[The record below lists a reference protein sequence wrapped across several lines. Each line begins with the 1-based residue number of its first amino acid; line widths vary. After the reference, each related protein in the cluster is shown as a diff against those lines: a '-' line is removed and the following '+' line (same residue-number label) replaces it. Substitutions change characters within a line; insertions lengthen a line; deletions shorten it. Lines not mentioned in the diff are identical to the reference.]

1 MFARTTITEHAGG
14 ATALEL
20 AAPPRKG
27 FQRMRKTS
35 ASLAVLGVVAAMALA
50 ACGSSSSDKNAS
62 SGGSS
67 ASSSSSASSGG
78 SGTIDGKGAKVGIIL
93 PDTTSSPR
101 WVTADPDA
109 LKADCQK
116 YNLDCNIQNAG
127 GSAAKMQT
135 IARQME
141 ADKVKVLMIVD
152 LDAAS
157 GAKIEQEAAK
167 NGVIPVDYDR
177 LTPGGGAALYVSFDN
192 VKVGE
197 LQGKTLTQC
206 PQVKGQSKVKYVEID
221 GAATDNNA
229 ALFKQGYESVLS
241 KTPGWTKVAEQDGN
255 WDAPTA
261 GRQFSAMLGK
271 NHDIKAVMVANDTM
285 AGAVV
290 TDLKRQSL
298 NGKVAV
304 SGQDAT
310 AEGLQHIMD
319 GDQCFTIYK
328 PSTAEADPAIK
339 AIALL
344 ANGKVPDTKGVTVE
358 DPQTHKKVPAILATP
373 VAITKAN
380 VATPINDKY
389 TPKNTVCT
397 GAYADK
403 CKTAGVN

>member
-1 MFARTTITEHAGG
+1 
-14 ATALEL
+14 
-20 AAPPRKG
+20 
-27 FQRMRKTS
+27 MRKTTV
-35 ASLAVLGVVAAMALA
+35 SLAVLGVAAAMSLT
-50 ACGSSSSDKNAS
+50 ACGSSSNKGSTS
-62 SGGSS
+62 SRGSS
-67 ASSSSSASSGG
+67 ASGSSSASAGG
-78 SGTIDGKGAKVGIIL
+78 TVDGKGAKVGIIL

-101 WVTADPDA
+101 WVTADPTA
-109 LKADCQK
+109 LKADCKK
-116 YNLDCNIQNAG
+116 YNLQCNIQNAG
-127 GSAAKMQT
+127 GSASKMQT

-141 ADKVKVLMIVD
+141 SSKIKVLMIVD

-192 VKVGE
+192 VKVGQ
-197 LQGKTLTQC
+197 LQGQTLTQC
-206 PQVKGQSKVKYVEID
+206 PQVKGLKKVKYVEID

-229 ALFKQGYESVLS
+229 TLFHQGYDGVLS

-261 GRQFSAMLGK
+261 GRQFNAMLGK
-271 NHDIKAVMVANDTM
+271 NHDIKAAMVANDTM
-285 AGAVV
+285 AGAVI
-290 TDLKRQSL
+290 TDLQRQSL

-304 SGQDAT
+304 SGQDAS

-339 AIALL
+339 AIAQL
-344 ANGKVPDTKGVTVE
+344 ANGQVPDTKGVTIT
-358 DPQTHKKVPAILATP
+358 DPQTKKKVPSILATP
-373 VAITKAN
+373 VAVTMAN
-380 VATPINDKY
+380 VAAPINDKY

-397 GAYADK
+397 GKYAAK
-403 CKTAGVN
+403 CTKAGVK

>member
-1 MFARTTITEHAGG
+1 MRRT
-14 ATALEL
+14 
-20 AAPPRKG
+20 
-27 FQRMRKTS
+27 S
-35 ASLAVLGVVAAMALA
+35 VSSLAVLGIAAAMSLT
-50 ACGSSSSDKNAS
+50 ACGSSSTNKS

-67 ASSSSSASSGG
+67 SKSSSSSSSSPSTSQSSSSA

-101 WVTADPDA
+101 WVTADPTA
-109 LKADCQK
+109 LKADCAK
-116 YNLDCNIQNAG
+116 FNLDCNIQNAG
-127 GSAAKMQT
+127 GSASKMQT

-141 ADKVKVLMIVD
+141 ASKIKVLMIVN
-152 LDAAS
+152 LDPAS
-157 GAKIEQEAAK
+157 GAKIEKEAAQ

-192 VKVGE
+192 VKVGQ
-197 LQGKTLTQC
+197 LQGQTLTRC
-206 PQVKGQSKVKYVEID
+206 PQVQGQKKVKYVEID

-229 ALFKQGYESVLS
+229 VLFHQGYDSVLS

-271 NHDIKAVMVANDTM
+271 NNDIKAAMVANDTM
-285 AGAVV
+285 AGAVI
-290 TDLKRQSL
+290 TDLQRQSL

-328 PSTAEADPAIK
+328 ASALEADPAIK
-339 AIALL
+339 AIAQL
-344 ANGKVPDTKGVTVE
+344 ANNTPPDTKGVTIT
-358 DPQTHKKVPAILATP
+358 DPQTKKKVPSILSTP
-373 VAITKAN
+373 VAITIKN

-389 TPKNTVCT
+389 TPKASVCKGT
-397 GAYADK
+397 YVAK
-403 CKTAGVN
+403 CAKAGVK